1 MVIYQYT
8 INNENININME
19 KFMGKDNYIADT
31 INEIK
36 VILEKNEYRVRRY
49 NKDMDWFRE
58 RTKIFEGDII
68 RVAIMGITSSGK
80 STLVNALLGEK
91 ILPMAIRPSSSII
104 ITAAKGKKRQ
114 ATVYFNDREPEI
126 LEGFNLNEEI
136 IGSYADESRNPN
148 NKLKV
153 TQIDITT
160 PKFLLNQ
167 NIHIIDSP
175 GLDAWELESHEKL
188 TLEILLPTI
197 DICIFLTTVKANSD
211 LANVEKIKIV
221 NEKDKQI
228 ILVQNMIDSVEE
240 KIGKNGIV
248 EEDKSIILKKHKK
261 RAENLLRKGID
272 NRDDFEVIQISALN
286 ALKGIINENEELYN
300 SSNLDCFIKGIE
312 ECTQNIFPKISRQRV
327 ESFIERINDIIST
340 DRKIIGGNTI
350 EAIEALRNVG
360 IGDINELAE
369 NFQNAQEKIL
379 DKIKEIEAV
388 ILETINE
395 ITISTSEEFE
405 SYLNIVEKINNK
417 NLYIES
423 DILKIVKECEKKKNE
438 IYQKLNLDI
447 RDSYSL
453 PSMEGNSIY
462 VKHKYEEKTMLFKK
476 EGVFNR
482 GKRLLSNIFDKDWGY
497 TEVGY
502 DEKVVDKEAT
512 VEIARDVC
520 NKNMMH
526 YLSILKDWS
535 THYNKSINIFYD
547 EAAKRSEE
555 YEEKKKQKIQVYD
568 IEEVSSNLIKIK
580 EKLNSLC
587 FEREKQV
594 KPNSGSKQIDEAY
607 SISASQYNLYKLS
620 NGIVD
625 KNYLIVGD
633 YLREK
638 SRRKLKKEV
647 VEILW
652 TWDIEACQ
660 QFISR
665 AFGIHLGDNES
676 EILKNDGIYYFGST
690 IIVYESCKKKLDL
703 YTSIEKIKE
712 NHYNM
717 FIVFNGI
724 QIANSKKQILESIS
738 LNYFLKDNNNFILNL
753 VIDSCKVFI
762 NANNVRELLSEVS
775 KLKEAI
781 KSRYEKIQYGY
792 TLINSKNPIYNM
804 ALIECEEKDKF
815 LISDYREVKEKL
827 FENVL
832 SRGAEE
838 KDTLEE
844 ILSYF
849 LNKGDSHQYK
859 GR

>member
-1 MVIYQYT
+1 
-8 INNENININME
+8 
-19 KFMGKDNYIADT
+19 MGKDNYIADT
-31 INEIK
+31 IEEIK
-36 VILEKNEYRVRRY
+36 EVLEKNEYRIKRY

-104 ITAAKGKKRQ
+104 ITAAKGERRQ
-114 ATVYFNDREPEI
+114 ATVYFKDRDPEI
-126 LEGFNLNEEI
+126 LEGANLNEEV

-160 PKFLLNQ
+160 PDFLLNE

-211 LANVEKIKIV
+211 LANAEKIKIV
-221 NEKDKQI
+221 NEKEKQI
-228 ILVQNMIDSVEE
+228 ILVQNMIDSIEE
-240 KIGKNGIV
+240 KLGKNGIV

-261 RAENLLRKGID
+261 RAENLLREATD
-272 NRDDFEVIQISALN
+272 NSEGFEVIQISALN
-286 ALKGIINENEELYN
+286 GLKGKMNKDEEVFK
-300 SSNLDCFIKGIE
+300 SSNLDYFVKGIE
-312 ECTQNIFPKISRQRV
+312 GCTQNIFPKINKQRA

-340 DRKIIGGNTI
+340 DKEIIEGNTI
-350 EAIEALRNVG
+350 EAIEALRDVR
-360 IGDINELAE
+360 IGDINEIAE

-379 DKIKEIEAV
+379 KKIKEIEAV

-395 ITISTSEEFE
+395 ITDTTSEEFD

-423 DILKIVKECEKKKNE
+423 DILNIVKECEKKKNE

-447 RDSYSL
+447 RESYSL

-482 GKRLLSNIFDKDWGY
+482 GKRLLSNIFDKEWGY
-497 TEVGY
+497 TEVEY

-512 VEIARDVC
+512 IEIAQDVC

-535 THYNKSINIFYD
+535 TNYNKSINIFYD

-555 YEEKKKQKIQVYD
+555 YEEKKKQKIQIYD
-568 IEEVSSNLIKIK
+568 IEDVSNNLTQIK

-587 FEREKQV
+587 FESENQMESASEL
-594 KPNSGSKQIDEAY
+594 NENNEAY
-607 SISASQYNLYKLS
+607 SISSAQYNLYRLS
-620 NGIVD
+620 NGIVE
-625 KNYLIVGD
+625 KNYLLVGNF
-633 YLREK
+633 LREK
-638 SRRKLKKEV
+638 NRVKLEEEA
-647 VEILW
+647 VEIVW

-665 AFGIHLGDNES
+665 IFGIYLSDNEY
-676 EILKNDGIYYFGST
+676 EILKNEGTYYFGST
-690 IIVYESCKKKLDL
+690 IIVYELCRNKIDFHTVVNKLK
-703 YTSIEKIKE
+703 EKT
-712 NHYNM
+712 YNM

-724 QIANSKKQILESIS
+724 QIANSKKQILESIG
-738 LNYFLKDNNNFILNL
+738 LKHFLKDKNNSIINL
-753 VIDSCKVFI
+753 VTDSCKVFI
-762 NANNVRELLSEVS
+762 NADNVRELLAEVS
-775 KLKEAI
+775 MLKQTI
-781 KSRYEKIQYGY
+781 KSKFEEVQYGY
-792 TLINSKNPIYNM
+792 MLINSKNPIYNM

-815 LISDYREVKEKL
+815 LISDYREIKEKL
-827 FENVL
+827 FENQL

-838 KDTLEE
+838 KETLEE

-849 LNKGDSHQYK
+849 LNDENQTK
-859 GR
+859 

>member
-1 MVIYQYT
+1 
-8 INNENININME
+8 
-19 KFMGKDNYIADT
+19 MGKDNYIADT
-31 INEIK
+31 INQIK
-36 VILEKNEYRVRRY
+36 EILEKNQYRVKRY

-68 RVAIMGITSSGK
+68 RIAIMGITSSGK

-104 ITAAKGKKRQ
+104 ITAAKGKRRQ
-114 ATVYFNDREPEI
+114 ATVYFEDREPEI
-126 LEGFNLNEEI
+126 LEAANLNEEI
-136 IGSYADESRNPN
+136 IACYADESRNPN

-160 PKFLLNQ
+160 PDFLLNE

-211 LANVEKIKIV
+211 LASAEKIKIV
-221 NEKDKQI
+221 NEKEKQI
-228 ILVQNMIDSVEE
+228 ILVQNMIDSIEE
-240 KIGKNGIV
+240 KLGKNGIV

-261 RAENLLRKGID
+261 RAENLLREATD
-272 NRDDFEVIQISALN
+272 NSDGFEVIQISALN
-286 ALKGIINENEELYN
+286 GLKGIMNKDEEVYKT
-300 SSNLDCFIKGIE
+300 SNLDCFLKGIE
-312 ECTQNIFPKISRQRV
+312 VCTQNIYPKLNKQRV

-340 DRKIIGGNTI
+340 DKEIIMGNTI
-350 EAIEALRNVG
+350 EAIEALRDVR

-369 NFQNAQEKIL
+369 NFQNSQEQIL
-379 DKIKEIEAV
+379 EKIKEIEAV
-388 ILETINE
+388 ILDTINE
-395 ITISTSEEFE
+395 ITLSTSEEFE

-423 DILKIVKECEKKKNE
+423 DILNIVKKCEKKKHE

-453 PSMEGNSIY
+453 PNMEGNSIY

-482 GKRLLSNIFDKDWGY
+482 GKRLLSNIFDKEWGY

-512 VEIARDVC
+512 IEIAQDVC

-535 THYNKSINIFYD
+535 TQYNKSINIFYD

-555 YEEKKKQKIQVYD
+555 YEEKKKQKIQIYD
-568 IEEVSSNLIKIK
+568 IEDVSNNLTEIK

-587 FEREKQV
+587 FESDNQV
-594 KPNSGSKQIDEAY
+594 ESATDLTEIKEAY
-607 SISASQYNLYKLS
+607 LISTAQYNLHKLS
-620 NGIVD
+620 NGIVE
-625 KNYLIVGD
+625 KNYLMVGN
-633 YLREK
+633 YLRNIN
-638 SRRKLKKEV
+638 SNKLKEEA
-647 VEILW
+647 VEIVW

-665 AFGIHLGDNES
+665 VFGIYLSDNEY
-676 EILKNDGIYYFGST
+676 EILRNEGVYYFGST
-690 IIVYESCKKKLDL
+690 LIVYELCINKLDL
-703 YTSIEKIKE
+703 SIVVNKMEEK
-712 NHYNM
+712 NSNM

-724 QIANSKKQILESIS
+724 QIANSKKQILESMG
-738 LNYFLKDNNNFILNL
+738 LNYFLKGKNDSVINL

-762 NANNVRELLSEVS
+762 NADNVRELLGEVRN
-775 KLKEAI
+775 LKEII
-781 KSRYEKIQYGY
+781 KSKYEKVQYGY
-792 TLINSKNPIYNM
+792 ALINSKNPIYNM
-804 ALIECEEKDKF
+804 ALIECQEKDKF
-815 LISDYREVKEKL
+815 LISDYRDIKEKL
-827 FENVL
+827 FGNPL
-832 SRGAEE
+832 SRGKEE
-838 KDTLEE
+838 KETLDE

-849 LNKGDSHQYK
+849 LNNENQTKSN
-859 GR
+859 

>member
-1 MVIYQYT
+1 
-8 INNENININME
+8 
-19 KFMGKDNYIADT
+19 MGRDNYIADT

-36 VILEKNEYRVRRY
+36 EVLEKNEYRTKRY

-104 ITAAKGKKRQ
+104 ITAAKGERRQ
-114 ATVYFNDREPEI
+114 ATVYFKDKKPEI
-126 LEGFNLNEEI
+126 LEGSNLNEEI
-136 IGSYADESRNPN
+136 IGAYADESRNPD

-160 PKFLLNQ
+160 PEFLLNE

-211 LANVEKIKIV
+211 LANAEKIKIV
-221 NEKDKQI
+221 NEKEKQI
-228 ILVQNMIDSVEE
+228 ILVQNMIDSIEE
-240 KIGKNGIV
+240 KLGKNGIV

-261 RAENLLRKGID
+261 RAENLLREATHNGEGFD
-272 NRDDFEVIQISALN
+272 VIQISALN
-286 ALKGIINENEELYN
+286 GLKGRLNKDEEVYK
-300 SSNLDCFIKGIE
+300 SSNIDYFVKGIE
-312 ECTQNIFPKISRQRV
+312 DCTQNIFPKLNKQRT
-327 ESFIERINDIIST
+327 ESYIERINDIIST
-340 DRKIIGGNTI
+340 DREIIEGNTI
-350 EAIEALRNVG
+350 EAIEALRDVR

-369 NFQNAQEKIL
+369 SFQNAQEKIL
-379 DKIKEIEAV
+379 EKIKEIEAV

-395 ITISTSEEFE
+395 IANTTSEEFE

-423 DILKIVKECEKKKNE
+423 DILNIVKKCEKKKNE
-438 IYQKLNLDI
+438 IYQKLNLDS

-482 GKRLLSNIFDKDWGY
+482 GKRLLSNIFDKEWGY
-497 TEVGY
+497 TEVEY

-512 VEIARDVC
+512 IEIAQDVC
-520 NKNMMH
+520 NKNMMY

-535 THYNKSINIFYD
+535 TQYNKSINIFYD

-555 YEEKKKQKIQVYD
+555 YEEKKKQKIQIYD
-568 IEEVSSNLIKIK
+568 IEDVSKNLTQIK

-587 FEREKQV
+587 FESEKQV
-594 KPNSGSKQIDEAY
+594 KSDGDLEEMREAY
-607 SISASQYNLYKLS
+607 LISTAQYNLYKLS

-625 KNYLIVGD
+625 KNYLMVGN

-638 SRRKLKKEV
+638 NRKKLKEEA

-652 TWDIEACQ
+652 TWDIEVCE

-665 AFGIHLGDNES
+665 VFGIYLSDNEY
-676 EILKNDGIYYFGST
+676 EILKNEGIYCFENT
-690 IIVYESCKKKLDL
+690 IIVYELCKNKLDFNMVVNKVK
-703 YTSIEKIKE
+703 EKT
-712 NHYNM
+712 YNI

-724 QIANSKKQILESIS
+724 QIANSKKQIIESTD
-738 LNYFLKDNNNFILNL
+738 LNYFIKDENNSIINL

-762 NANNVRELLSEVS
+762 NADNVRELLTEVS
-775 KLKEAI
+775 NLKQTI
-781 KSRYEKIQYGY
+781 KSKYEKVQYGY
-792 TLINSKNPIYNM
+792 ILINSKNPIYNM

-815 LISDYREVKEKL
+815 LISDYREIKERL
-827 FENVL
+827 FENPL
-832 SRGAEE
+832 SRGTEE
-838 KDTLEE
+838 KETLEE

-849 LNKGDSHQYK
+849 LNKES
-859 GR
+859 

>member
-1 MVIYQYT
+1 
-8 INNENININME
+8 ME

-31 INEIK
+31 IDEIK
-36 VILEKNEYRVRRY
+36 EVLEKNEYRLKRY

-104 ITAAKGKKRQ
+104 ITAAKGEKRQ
-114 ATVYFNDREPEI
+114 AIVYFKDREAEI
-126 LEGFNLNEEI
+126 LEGSNLNEEI
-136 IGSYADESRNPN
+136 IGSYADESKNPN
-148 NKLKV
+148 NRLKV

-160 PKFLLNQ
+160 PDFLLNE

-211 LANVEKIKIV
+211 LANAEKIKIV
-221 NEKDKQI
+221 NEKEKQI
-228 ILVQNMIDSVEE
+228 ILVQNMIDSIEE
-240 KIGKNGIV
+240 KLGKNGIV

-261 RAENLLRKGID
+261 RAENLLREATD
-272 NRDDFEVIQISALN
+272 NSEGFEVIQISALN
-286 ALKGIINENEELYN
+286 GLKGIMNKAEEVYK
-300 SSNLDCFIKGIE
+300 SSNLDYFVKGIE
-312 ECTQNIFPKISRQRV
+312 GCTQNIFPKLNKQRA
-327 ESFIERINDIIST
+327 ESFVERINDIIST
-340 DRKIIGGNTI
+340 DKEIIEGNTI
-350 EAIEALRNVG
+350 EAIEALRDVR

-379 DKIKEIEAV
+379 EKIKEIEAV

-395 ITISTSEEFE
+395 ITDTTSEEFD

-423 DILKIVKECEKKKNE
+423 DILNIVKECEKKKNE

-482 GKRLLSNIFDKDWGY
+482 GKRLLSNIFDKEWGY
-497 TEVGY
+497 TEVEY

-512 VEIARDVC
+512 IGIAQDVC

-535 THYNKSINIFYD
+535 TQYNKSINIFYD

-555 YEEKKKQKIQVYD
+555 YEEKKKQKIQIYD
-568 IEEVSSNLIKIK
+568 IEDVSSNLTQIK

-587 FEREKQV
+587 FEPENKAE
-594 KPNSGSKQIDEAY
+594 SGNDLKELKEAY
-607 SISASQYNLYKLS
+607 LISTAQYNLYKLS

-625 KNYLIVGD
+625 KNYLIVGN

-638 SRRKLKKEV
+638 NRKKLKEEA
-647 VEILW
+647 VEIVW

-665 AFGIHLGDNES
+665 VFGIYLGDNEG
-676 EILKNDGIYYFGST
+676 EILKNEGIYYFGST
-690 IIVYESCKKKLDL
+690 IIVYELCKNNLDFHKV
-703 YTSIEKIKE
+703 INKIKE
-712 NHYNM
+712 KPYNM
-717 FIVFNGI
+717 FIIFNGI
-724 QIANSKKQILESIS
+724 QIANSKKQILESS
-738 LNYFLKDNNNFILNL
+738 GLNYFLKVNNNSIINL
-753 VIDSCKVFI
+753 VIDSYKVFI
-762 NANNVRELLSEVS
+762 NGDNVGELLAEVS
-775 KLKEAI
+775 KLKQTV
-781 KSRYEKIQYGY
+781 KSKFEKVQYGY

-804 ALIECEEKDKF
+804 ALIECEKKDNF
-815 LISDYREVKEKL
+815 IISDYREVKEKL
-827 FENVL
+827 FENLL

-838 KDTLEE
+838 KETLEE

-849 LNKGDSHQYK
+849 LNNENLKL
-859 GR
+859 

>member
-1 MVIYQYT
+1 
-8 INNENININME
+8 ME

-31 INEIK
+31 INQIK
-36 VILEKNEYRVRRY
+36 EILEKNQYRVKRY

-68 RVAIMGITSSGK
+68 RIAIMGITSSGK

-104 ITAAKGKKRQ
+104 ITAAKGKRRQ
-114 ATVYFNDREPEI
+114 ATVYFEDREPEI
-126 LEGFNLNEEI
+126 LEAANLNEEI
-136 IGSYADESRNPN
+136 IACYADESRNPN

-160 PKFLLNQ
+160 PDFLLNE

-211 LANVEKIKIV
+211 LASAEKIKIV
-221 NEKDKQI
+221 NEKEKQI
-228 ILVQNMIDSVEE
+228 ILVQNMIDSIEE
-240 KIGKNGIV
+240 KLGKNGIV

-261 RAENLLRKGID
+261 RAENLLREATD
-272 NRDDFEVIQISALN
+272 NSDGFEVIQISALN
-286 ALKGIINENEELYN
+286 GLKGIMNKDEEVYKT
-300 SSNLDCFIKGIE
+300 SNLDCFLKGIE
-312 ECTQNIFPKISRQRV
+312 VCTQNIYPKLNKQRI

-340 DRKIIGGNTI
+340 DKEIIMGNTI
-350 EAIEALRNVG
+350 EAIEALRDVR

-369 NFQNAQEKIL
+369 NFQNSQEQIL
-379 DKIKEIEAV
+379 EKIKEIEAV
-388 ILETINE
+388 ILDTINE
-395 ITISTSEEFE
+395 ITLSTSEEFE

-423 DILKIVKECEKKKNE
+423 DILNIVKKCEKKKHE

-453 PSMEGNSIY
+453 PNMEGNSIY

-482 GKRLLSNIFDKDWGY
+482 GKRLLSNIFDKEWGY

-512 VEIARDVC
+512 IEIAQDVC

-535 THYNKSINIFYD
+535 TQYNKSINIFYD

-555 YEEKKKQKIQVYD
+555 YEEKKKQKIQIYD
-568 IEEVSSNLIKIK
+568 IEDVSNNLTEIK

-587 FEREKQV
+587 FESDNQV
-594 KPNSGSKQIDEAY
+594 ESATDLTEIKEAY
-607 SISASQYNLYKLS
+607 LISTAQYNLYKLS
-620 NGIVD
+620 NGIVE
-625 KNYLIVGD
+625 KNYLMVGN
-633 YLREK
+633 YLRK
-638 SRRKLKKEV
+638 MNSNKLKEEA
-647 VEILW
+647 VEIVW

-665 AFGIHLGDNES
+665 VFGIYLSDNEY
-676 EILKNDGIYYFGST
+676 EILRNEGMYYFGST
-690 IIVYESCKKKLDL
+690 LIVYELCINKLDL
-703 YTSIEKIKE
+703 SIVVNKMKEK
-712 NHYNM
+712 NSNM

-724 QIANSKKQILESIS
+724 QIANSKKQILESMG
-738 LNYFLKDNNNFILNL
+738 LNYFLKDKNESIINL

-762 NANNVRELLSEVS
+762 NADNVRELLGEVRN
-775 KLKEAI
+775 LKEII
-781 KSRYEKIQYGY
+781 KSKYEKVQYGY
-792 TLINSKNPIYNM
+792 ALINSKNPIYNM
-804 ALIECEEKDKF
+804 ALIECQEKDKF
-815 LISDYREVKEKL
+815 LISDYRDIKEKL
-827 FENVL
+827 FGNPL
-832 SRGAEE
+832 SRGKEE
-838 KDTLEE
+838 KETLEE

-849 LNKGDSHQYK
+849 LNNENQTKSN
-859 GR
+859 

>member
-1 MVIYQYT
+1 
-8 INNENININME
+8 
-19 KFMGKDNYIADT
+19 MGKDNYIADT
-31 INEIK
+31 INQIK
-36 VILEKNEYRVRRY
+36 EILEKNEYRVKRY

-104 ITAAKGKKRQ
+104 ITAAKGKRRQ
-114 ATVYFNDREPEI
+114 ATVYFEDREPEI
-126 LEGFNLNEEI
+126 LEAANLNEEI
-136 IGSYADESRNPN
+136 IACYADESRNPN

-160 PKFLLNQ
+160 PDFLLNE

-211 LANVEKIKIV
+211 LASAEKIKIV
-221 NEKDKQI
+221 NEKEKQI
-228 ILVQNMIDSVEE
+228 ILVQNMIDSIEE
-240 KIGKNGIV
+240 KLGKNGIV

-261 RAENLLRKGID
+261 RAENLLREATDSSDG
-272 NRDDFEVIQISALN
+272 FEVIQISALN
-286 ALKGIINENEELYN
+286 GLKGIMNKDEEVYKT
-300 SSNLDCFIKGIE
+300 SNLDFFLKGIE
-312 ECTQNIFPKISRQRV
+312 VCTQNIYPKLNKQRV
-327 ESFIERINDIIST
+327 ESFVERINDIIST
-340 DRKIIGGNTI
+340 DKEIIKGNTI
-350 EAIEALRNVG
+350 EAIEALRDVR

-369 NFQNAQEKIL
+369 NFQNSQEQIL
-379 DKIKEIEAV
+379 EKIKEIEAV
-388 ILETINE
+388 ILDTINE
-395 ITISTSEEFE
+395 IELSTSEEFE

-423 DILKIVKECEKKKNE
+423 DILNIVKKCEKKKNE

-453 PSMEGNSIY
+453 PNMEGNSIY

-482 GKRLLSNIFDKDWGY
+482 GKRLLSNIFDKEWGY

-512 VEIARDVC
+512 IEIAQDVC

-526 YLSILKDWS
+526 YLSILKEWS
-535 THYNKSINIFYD
+535 TQYNKSINIFYD

-555 YEEKKKQKIQVYD
+555 YEEKKKQKIQIYD
-568 IEEVSSNLIKIK
+568 IKDVSNNLTEIK

-587 FEREKQV
+587 FEPDNQV
-594 KPNSGSKQIDEAY
+594 E
-607 SISASQYNLYKLS
+607 SASDLKEIKEEYLISTAQYNLYKLS
-620 NGIVD
+620 NGILE
-625 KNYLIVGD
+625 KNYLMVGN
-633 YLREK
+633 YLIEK
-638 SRRKLKKEV
+638 NSNKLKEEA
-647 VEILW
+647 VEIVW

-665 AFGIHLGDNES
+665 VFGIYLSDNEY
-676 EILKNDGIYYFGST
+676 EILRNDGIYYFGST
-690 IIVYESCKKKLDL
+690 LIVYELCINKFDL
-703 YTSIEKIKE
+703 SIVVNKMKEKSSNI
-712 NHYNM
+712 

-724 QIANSKKQILESIS
+724 QIANSKKQILESVG
-738 LNYFLKDNNNFILNL
+738 LNYFLKDKNDSIINL
-753 VIDSCKVFI
+753 VIDSYKVFI
-762 NANNVRELLSEVS
+762 NAENVRELLGEVRN
-775 KLKEAI
+775 LKETI
-781 KSRYEKIQYGY
+781 KSKYEKVQYGY
-792 TLINSKNPIYNM
+792 ALINSKNPIYNM

-815 LISDYREVKEKL
+815 LISDYRYIKEKL
-827 FENVL
+827 FGNPL
-832 SRGAEE
+832 SRGTEE
-838 KDTLEE
+838 KETLEE

-849 LNKGDSHQYK
+849 LNNKNKTKSYS
-859 GR
+859 

>member
-1 MVIYQYT
+1 
-8 INNENININME
+8 
-19 KFMGKDNYIADT
+19 MGKDNYIADT
-31 INEIK
+31 INQIK
-36 VILEKNEYRVRRY
+36 EILEKNQYRVKRY

-68 RVAIMGITSSGK
+68 RIAIMGITSSGK

-104 ITAAKGKKRQ
+104 ITAAKGKRRQ
-114 ATVYFNDREPEI
+114 ATVYFEDREPEI
-126 LEGFNLNEEI
+126 LEAANLNEEI
-136 IGSYADESRNPN
+136 IACYADESRNPN

-160 PKFLLNQ
+160 PDFLLNE

-211 LANVEKIKIV
+211 LASAEKIKIV
-221 NEKDKQI
+221 NEKEKQI
-228 ILVQNMIDSVEE
+228 ILVQNMIDSIEE
-240 KIGKNGIV
+240 KLGKNGIV

-261 RAENLLRKGID
+261 RAENLLREATD
-272 NRDDFEVIQISALN
+272 NSDGLEVIQISALN
-286 ALKGIINENEELYN
+286 GLKGIMNKDEEVYKT
-300 SSNLDCFIKGIE
+300 SNLDCFLKGIE
-312 ECTQNIFPKISRQRV
+312 VCTQNIYPKLNKQRV

-340 DRKIIGGNTI
+340 DKEIIMGNTI
-350 EAIEALRNVG
+350 EAIEALRDVR

-369 NFQNAQEKIL
+369 NFQNSQEQIL
-379 DKIKEIEAV
+379 EKIKEIEAV
-388 ILETINE
+388 ILDTINE
-395 ITISTSEEFE
+395 ITLSTSEEFE

-423 DILKIVKECEKKKNE
+423 DILNIVKKCEKKKHE

-453 PSMEGNSIY
+453 PNMEGNSIY

-482 GKRLLSNIFDKDWGY
+482 GKRLLSNIFDKEWGY

-512 VEIARDVC
+512 IEIAQDVC

-535 THYNKSINIFYD
+535 TQYNKSINIFYD

-555 YEEKKKQKIQVYD
+555 YEEKKKQKIQIYD
-568 IEEVSSNLIKIK
+568 IEDVSNNLTEIK

-587 FEREKQV
+587 FESDNQV
-594 KPNSGSKQIDEAY
+594 ESATDLTEIKEAY
-607 SISASQYNLYKLS
+607 LISTAQYNLYKVS
-620 NGIVD
+620 NGIVE
-625 KNYLIVGD
+625 KNYLMVGN
-633 YLREK
+633 YLRK
-638 SRRKLKKEV
+638 MNSSKLKEKA
-647 VEILW
+647 VEIVW

-665 AFGIHLGDNES
+665 VFGIYLSDNEY
-676 EILKNDGIYYFGST
+676 EILRNEGVYYFGST
-690 IIVYESCKKKLDL
+690 LIVYELCINKLDL
-703 YTSIEKIKE
+703 SIVVNKMEEK
-712 NHYNM
+712 NSNM

-724 QIANSKKQILESIS
+724 QIANSKKQILESMG
-738 LNYFLKDNNNFILNL
+738 LNYFLKGKNDSVINL

-762 NANNVRELLSEVS
+762 NADNVRELLGEVRN
-775 KLKEAI
+775 LKEII
-781 KSRYEKIQYGY
+781 KSKYEKVQYGY
-792 TLINSKNPIYNM
+792 ALINSKNPIYNM
-804 ALIECEEKDKF
+804 ALIECQEKDKF
-815 LISDYREVKEKL
+815 LISDYRDIKEKL
-827 FENVL
+827 FGNPL
-832 SRGAEE
+832 SRGKEE
-838 KDTLEE
+838 KETLEE

-849 LNKGDSHQYK
+849 LNNENQTKSN
-859 GR
+859 

>member
-1 MVIYQYT
+1 
-8 INNENININME
+8 
-19 KFMGKDNYIADT
+19 MGKDNYIADT
-31 INEIK
+31 INQIK
-36 VILEKNEYRVRRY
+36 EILEKNQYRVKRY

-68 RVAIMGITSSGK
+68 RIAIMGITSSGK

-104 ITAAKGKKRQ
+104 ITAAKGKRRQ
-114 ATVYFNDREPEI
+114 ATVYFEDREPEI
-126 LEGFNLNEEI
+126 LEAANLNEEI
-136 IGSYADESRNPN
+136 IACYADESRNPN

-160 PKFLLNQ
+160 PDFLLNE

-211 LANVEKIKIV
+211 LASAEKIKIV
-221 NEKDKQI
+221 NEKEKQI
-228 ILVQNMIDSVEE
+228 ILVQNMIDSIEE
-240 KIGKNGIV
+240 KLGKNGIV

-261 RAENLLRKGID
+261 RAENLLREATD
-272 NRDDFEVIQISALN
+272 NSDGFEVIQISALN
-286 ALKGIINENEELYN
+286 GLKGIMNKDEEVYKT
-300 SSNLDCFIKGIE
+300 SNLDCFLKGIE
-312 ECTQNIFPKISRQRV
+312 VCTQNIYPKLNKQRI

-340 DRKIIGGNTI
+340 DKEIIMGNTI
-350 EAIEALRNVG
+350 EAIEALRDVR

-369 NFQNAQEKIL
+369 NFQNSQEQIL
-379 DKIKEIEAV
+379 EKIKEIEAV
-388 ILETINE
+388 ILDTINE
-395 ITISTSEEFE
+395 ITLSTSEEFE

-423 DILKIVKECEKKKNE
+423 DILNIVKKCEKKKHE

-453 PSMEGNSIY
+453 PNMEGNSIY

-482 GKRLLSNIFDKDWGY
+482 GKRLLSNIFDKEWGY

-512 VEIARDVC
+512 IEIAQDVC

-535 THYNKSINIFYD
+535 TQYNKSINIFYD

-555 YEEKKKQKIQVYD
+555 YEEKKKQKIQIYD
-568 IEEVSSNLIKIK
+568 IEDVSNNLTEIK

-587 FEREKQV
+587 FESDNQV
-594 KPNSGSKQIDEAY
+594 ESATDLTEIKEAY
-607 SISASQYNLYKLS
+607 LISTAQYNLYKLS
-620 NGIVD
+620 NGIVE
-625 KNYLIVGD
+625 KNYLMVGN
-633 YLREK
+633 YLRK
-638 SRRKLKKEV
+638 MNSNKLKEEA
-647 VEILW
+647 VEIVW

-665 AFGIHLGDNES
+665 VFGIYLSDNEY
-676 EILKNDGIYYFGST
+676 EILRNEGMYYFGST
-690 IIVYESCKKKLDL
+690 LIVYELCINKLDL
-703 YTSIEKIKE
+703 SIVVNKMKEK
-712 NHYNM
+712 NSNM

-724 QIANSKKQILESIS
+724 QIANSKKQILESMG
-738 LNYFLKDNNNFILNL
+738 LNYFLKDKNESIINL

-762 NANNVRELLSEVS
+762 NADNVRELLGEVRN
-775 KLKEAI
+775 LKEII
-781 KSRYEKIQYGY
+781 KSKYEKVQYGY
-792 TLINSKNPIYNM
+792 ALINSKNPIYNM
-804 ALIECEEKDKF
+804 ALIECQEKDKF
-815 LISDYREVKEKL
+815 LISDYRDIKEKL
-827 FENVL
+827 FGNPL
-832 SRGAEE
+832 SRGKEE
-838 KDTLEE
+838 KETLEE

-849 LNKGDSHQYK
+849 LNNENQTKSN
-859 GR
+859 